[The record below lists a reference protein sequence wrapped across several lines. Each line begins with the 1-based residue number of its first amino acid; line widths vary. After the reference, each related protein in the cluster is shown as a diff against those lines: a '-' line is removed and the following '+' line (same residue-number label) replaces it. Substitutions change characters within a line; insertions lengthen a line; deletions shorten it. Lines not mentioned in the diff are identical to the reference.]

1 MTIYSAVPLPKLPAK
16 TSPPNPEAILY
27 LVDKETDYKIRLDY
41 LQKLLIKGV
50 VIETSGLATGGINDE
65 TGTGTINVPKATQEQ
80 AEEGVN
86 DKVALTPYSGALQ
99 INKMRPKATQEM
111 VDEGIDDT
119 AYITA
124 FLLKYYV
131 DSLDI
136 DIEYAT
142 VDAPGI
148 IQLATNAEAIN
159 GSNATKS
166 LTPSTGLA
174 QLVSRISGA
183 LDGTRTD
190 YNASEYA
197 LSLVNTKAVNAQST
211 ANAAQAALDS
221 FKAED
226 NPFPQYLHNDEHATQ
241 AQAEEGT
248 SAGVWMSPLRV
259 AQHFLSK
266 LSDKID
272 GTSHVL
278 SATEYALGL
287 VNAKAQQALDEQ
299 LHWVKV
305 ASGSCSLPWKNSTTG
320 ALVGTIETGY
330 SVSSRKHY
338 SGRFKVNIISGGEA
352 TSTDP
357 TNCWWAFRGEP
368 REVTYWSGTPK
379 VLIDVYGYGAN
390 LQSGTGATSWELWE
404 LQA

>member
-16 TSPPNPEAILY
+16 TSPPSSEAILY

-111 VDEGIDDT
+111 VDEGVDDT

-124 FLLKYYV
+124 FLLKYYI
-131 DSLDI
+131 DSLDIDI

-142 VDAPGI
+142 VDTPGI
-148 IQLATNAEAIN
+148 IQLAISEEAVD

-174 QLVSRISGA
+174 QLVSRISDA
-183 LDGTRTD
+183 VNGTRND

-197 LSLVNTKAVNAQST
+197 LSLVNTKAVN
-211 ANAAQAALDS
+211 AQAALDS

-259 AQHFLSK
+259 AQHLLSK

-287 VNAKAQQALDEQ
+287 VNAKAQQAIDEQ

-305 ASGSCSLPWKNSTTG
+305 ASGSWKLITANSTTG
-320 ALVGTIETGY
+320 KYVDTIETGHAAA
-330 SVSSRKHY
+330 SRDHWT
-338 SGRFKVNIISGGEA
+338 GRYKVKIHSGG
-352 TSTDP
+352 SISSSDYK
-357 TNCWWAFRGEP
+357 NCWWSFRGEA
-368 REVTYWSGTPK
+368 RDVTVWSSEAGI
-379 VLIDVYGYGAN
+379 VQVVIDVYAYGNAIA
-390 LQSGTGATSWELWE
+390 SSTDTDSATWELWE